1 MSRRHAL
8 RCDNSQVTE
17 EKKTV
22 EQEHKK
28 VEEVKDGAAKKAS
41 VFLIVPNHH
50 IFTRVP
56 GRRLKQRRK
65 QPKRSRRKPRQLYS
79 RRKHSRRTRIRKNS
93 MLQSLLPRHRR

>member
-1 MSRRHAL
+1 MSRGHAL

-56 GRRLKQRRK
+56 GRRLRNWSRKWTQRRW
-65 QPKRSRRKPRQLYS
+65 
-79 RRKHSRRTRIRKNS
+79 
-93 MLQSLLPRHRR
+93 SLLPYAVRLRPRILEGEG